1 MNIRY
6 EKLRA
11 EMRRLGL
18 DAVWITSEA
27 NHQYFS
33 DFHNP
38 DGWMLV
44 TAEKSYVFADFR
56 YVEAAKN
63 EVFPECTVIL
73 PEGGRGKYL
82 LPLFE
87 EHRIRTVGYE
97 DADLTCRAYNALTK
111 DLSECE
117 FVPLGAALEEI
128 RSVKTED
135 EIEKMIRAQRIAEAA
150 LDHVLKMMNYNMTE
164 IEVAAELDYFMKRN
178 GADKPGFETIA
189 VSGTASSVPHGVPRN
204 VKLESGFLTMDFGA
218 CVDGYRSDM
227 TRTVVI
233 GKADADMRRLYNT
246 VLQAQLAA
254 LDAIA
259 EGKKNADMDKVARDI
274 IDNAGYK
281 GAFGH
286 SLGHGVGLKIHEL
299 PNLSWAVGE
308 RTLRAGEIVT
318 VEPGIYLEGKYGCRI
333 EDMVVVTAGGN
344 RNMTS
349 APKEMIEI

>member
-63 EVFPECTVIL
+63 EVFPDCTVIL
-73 PEGGRGKYL
+73 PEGGRKKYL

-87 EHRIRTVGYE
+87 EHKIRTVGYE
-97 DADLTCRAYNALTK
+97 DADLTCRAYNALK
-111 DLSECE
+111 ADLPDCE

-128 RSVKTED
+128 RSIKTED

-204 VKLESGFLTMDFGA
+204 VKLEKGFLTMDFGA

-227 TRTVVI
+227 SRTVV
-233 GKADADMRRLYNT
+233 
-246 VLQAQLAA
+246 
-254 LDAIA
+254 
-259 EGKKNADMDKVARDI
+259 
-274 IDNAGYK
+274 
-281 GAFGH
+281 
-286 SLGHGVGLKIHEL
+286 LG
-299 PNLSWAVGE
+299 
-308 RTLRAGEIVT
+308 
-318 VEPGIYLEGKYGCRI
+318 
-333 EDMVVVTAGGN
+333 
-344 RNMTS
+344 
-349 APKEMIEI
+349 

>member
-27 NHQYFS
+27 NHLYFS
-33 DFHNP
+33 NFNNP

-44 TAEKSYVFADFR
+44 TLDRSYVFADFR

-63 EVFPECTVIL
+63 EVFSDCTVVL
-73 PEGGRGKYL
+73 PEGGRAKYL
-82 LPLFE
+82 LPLIE

-97 DADLTCRAYNALTK
+97 DAELTCRAYNSLKA
-111 DLSECE
+111 DLAQCE
-117 FVPLGAALEEI
+117 FVPLGAVLEEI
-128 RSVKTED
+128 RSIKTED

-150 LDHVLKMMNYNMTE
+150 LAHVLKQINYTMTE
-164 IEVAAELDYFMKRN
+164 IDVAAELEYFMKRS
-178 GADKPGFETIA
+178 GAEKPAFETIA
-189 VSGTASSVPHGVPRN
+189 VSGTATSVPHGVPRN
-204 VKLESGFLTMDFGA
+204 VKLERGFLTMDFGA

-233 GKADADMRRLYNT
+233 GKADADIRKVYNT
-246 VLQAQLAA
+246 VLEAQLAA

-259 EGKKNADMDKVARDI
+259 EGKKNADMDKIARDM

-318 VEPGIYLEGKYGCRI
+318 VEPGIYLAGKYGCRI
-333 EDMVVVTAGGN
+333 EDMAVVTANGN
-344 RNMTS
+344 RNITL
-349 APKEMIEI
+349 APKELIEI

>member
-44 TAEKSYVFADFR
+44 TMEKSYVFADFR

-63 EVFPECTVIL
+63 EVFPDCTVIL
-73 PEGGRGKYL
+73 PEGGRKKYL
-82 LPLFE
+82 LPLIE
-87 EHRIRTVGYE
+87 EHKIRTVGYE
-97 DADLTCRAYNALTK
+97 DADLTCRAYNALK
-111 DLSECE
+111 ADLTECE
-117 FVPLGAALEEI
+117 FVPLGAVLEEI
-128 RSVKTED
+128 RSIKTED

-204 VKLESGFLTMDFGA
+204 VKLERGFLTMDFGA

-233 GKADADMRRLYNT
+233 GKADADMRKLYNT
-246 VLQAQLAA
+246 VLEAQLAA

-333 EDMVVVTAGGN
+333 EDMVVVCAGGN
-344 RNMTS
+344 RNMTA